1 MMPEL
6 ERSKKMV
13 NQESF
18 TKQRLAKVEELLR
31 KQQKENR
38 HKEMILVMHQ
48 CLVDEKLQYLSMVD
62 FNDFSILL
70 NQNIKDVDMR
80 IELLKKEC
88 LPQGMTILKE

>member
-1 MMPEL
+1 MPEL

-13 NQESF
+13 NHESF
-18 TKQRLAKVEELLR
+18 TKKRLAKVEELLR
-31 KQQKENR
+31 KQQKEKQQKENQ

-70 NQNIKDVDMR
+70 NQNMKDVDRR
-80 IELLKKEC
+80 IELLKKNAFF
-88 LPQGMTILKE
+88 KA